1 MKVNSQ
7 VFIAYDIRGVVG
19 TELSDELIEKLGKA
33 IGTKLQRNNLNSL
46 NICRDGRLSGPHIS
60 KLFIKGV
67 LSTGC
72 DVYNLNLGPTPLL
85 YYSTF
90 KSSIR
95 NGVMI
100 TGSHNPKDYNGFKI
114 VFDQKP
120 LSGESIIELKDL
132 IENEDFISGKGKEI
146 KTPMLEDY
154 KKEIKA
160 KIKLK
165 KNIKAKV
172 IKGWFDDKFQSDCKY
187 DAIVHSHVFEHTYDP
202 HNFIKHISS
211 FLNDGLLIFSVPN
224 MDEMINRGYTN
235 CINFEHT
242 FLLGE
247 PHIEYLLFKNSFEIV
262 RKEYYKDDHSIFY
275 CAKKTK
281 NNITKK
287 CFKDVKDNYQTLFNN
302 YISSHIKDVIEINK
316 KIEDTTLPVFLFGA
330 HVFSQYLIS
339 FGLNTDKIVCL
350 LDNDPLKENK
360 RLYGTDLKSFSPK
373 KLKGIGEAIV
383 ILRAG
388 VYNNEVKED
397 ISNNINK
404 NIKFI

>member
-1 MKVNSQ
+1 MHTIKRNKDVILDNEDLTHLYTFKNFPAFMGCTDEPAST
-7 VFIAYDIRGVVG
+7 D
-19 TELSDELIEKLGKA
+19 LKSDM
-33 IGTKLQRNNLNSL
+33 SW
-46 NICRDGRLSGPHIS
+46 HIS
-60 KLFIKGV
+60 ENSGMIQ
-67 LSTGC
+67 
-72 DVYNLNLGPTPLL
+72 LNPLL
-85 YYSTF
+85 PLDIIYASGHGSGTTG
-90 KSSIR
+90 KSWQEHHEAFAHFI
-95 NGVMI
+95 NKFDVNNILEIGGLHGI
-100 TGSHNPKDYNGFKI
+100 LCEKFNKI
-114 VFDQKP
+114 NHSSDWT
-120 LSGESIIELKDL
+120 IIEPNP
-132 IENEDFISGKGKEI
+132 I
-146 KTPMLEDY
+146 T
-154 KKEIKA
+154 
-160 KIKLK
+160 K

-187 DAIVHSHVFEHTYDP
+187 DAIVHSHVLEHTYDP
-202 HNFIKHISS
+202 NNFIKNISS
-211 FLNDGLLIFSVPN
+211 FLNDGLLMFSVPN
-224 MDEMINRGYTN
+224 MDEMINRGYTGYLH
-235 CINFEHT
+235 FEHT

-262 RKEYYKDDHSIFY
+262 RKEYYRDDHSIFY

-287 CFKDVKDNYQTLFNN
+287 CFKDIKDNYQTLFNN
-302 YISSHIKDVIEINK
+302 YISSQIKDVIEINK
-316 KIEDTTLPVFLFGA
+316 KIKDTTLPVFLFGA

-388 VYNNEVKED
+388 AYNNEIKED